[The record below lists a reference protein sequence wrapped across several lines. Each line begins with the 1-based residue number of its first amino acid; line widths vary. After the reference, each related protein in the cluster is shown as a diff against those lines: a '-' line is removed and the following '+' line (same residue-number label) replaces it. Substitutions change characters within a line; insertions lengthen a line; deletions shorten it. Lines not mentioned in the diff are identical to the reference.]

1 MRLLFWIG
9 SILIRHDVRLI
20 GAVLTDDFS
29 IQIMSYQR
37 PNL

>member
-1 MRLLFWIG
+1 MRLLFALG
-9 SILIRHDVRLI
+9 SILIRHDVRLV
-20 GAVLTDDFS
+20 GAVLADDFS